1 MPSRH
6 RSPFRPFVEGFED
19 RCVPTV
25 AGGATHV
32 VAQLAPATINFNQQ
46 IIAFCQSHRGVQVGG
61 GECAHLA
68 NEALRVAGADFAGA
82 NYVWG
87 SVVTRITRGT
97 DSNSTPVCKPGDI
110 IQFQAVT
117 FANGWNTGGGP
128 HTAIVAAVDGRGR
141 PTQVYEQN
149 VGVNGKGPGFHDR
162 TVRLDAQAINM
173 NTVTAGTI
181 TIYRAVPRVDGPGRY
196 QF

>member
-1 MPSRH
+1 MTQTPDVSGVERPARDLHPAPTAHRRSAMPSRH

-68 NEALRVAGADFAGA
+68 NEALRIAGADFAGT

-87 SVVTRITRGT
+87 SVVTRITRG
-97 DSNSTPVCKPGDI
+97 
-110 IQFQAVT
+110 
-117 FANGWNTGGGP
+117 
-128 HTAIVAAVDGRGR
+128 
-141 PTQVYEQN
+141 
-149 VGVNGKGPGFHDR
+149 
-162 TVRLDAQAINM
+162 
-173 NTVTAGTI
+173 
-181 TIYRAVPRVDGPGRY
+181 
-196 QF
+196 